1 MAELDPLEFR
11 QIMVVTSLK
20 NSFYHFR
27 ISDAEMIAK
36 RKQEETNKALQDL
49 NNLKSALSNYEAA
62 LNIERREHQNA
73 K

>member
-1 MAELDPLEFR
+1 MADPLEFS

-27 ISDAEMIAK
+27 ISDVEMIAK
-36 RKQEETNKALQDL
+36 RKQEETNKVLQDL
-49 NNLKSALSNYEAA
+49 SNLKSALSNYEAA
-62 LNIERREHQNA
+62 LNIERREHQNT

>member
-1 MAELDPLEFR
+1 
-11 QIMVVTSLK
+11 MV
-20 NSFYHFR
+20 
-27 ISDAEMIAK
+27 AK

-62 LNIERREHQNA
+62 LNTERREHQNT